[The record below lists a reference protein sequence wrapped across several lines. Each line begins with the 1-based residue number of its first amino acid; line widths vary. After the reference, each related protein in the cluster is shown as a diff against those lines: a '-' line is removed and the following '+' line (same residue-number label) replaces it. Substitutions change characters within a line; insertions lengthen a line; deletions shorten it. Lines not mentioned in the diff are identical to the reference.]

1 MKNSAFEDFSEPAQE
16 TLDFARC
23 QRPDGSFYGTS
34 GQCRK
39 GVSVGAKEKAAL
51 KKAAKAGNER
61 AQKALNKLEGK
72 KSGGSGVIGSV
83 ELNSGDDIYQRL
95 MYNDDKVSRGAVK
108 LVKQQ
113 RKGSISADMA
123 AEGILELLEEA
134 GHKTSVDK
142 DDIVWDVVD
151 PMEDRV

>member
-1 MKNSAFEDFSEPAQE
+1 M
-16 TLDFARC
+16 
-23 QRPDGSFYGTS
+23 
-34 GQCRK
+34 
-39 GVSVGAKEKAAL
+39 SVGAKEKAAL

-72 KSGGSGVIGSV
+72 KSGGSGGSGVIGSV

-123 AEGILELLEEA
+123 AEGILELLKEA

-142 DDIVWDVVD
+142 DDVVWDVVD